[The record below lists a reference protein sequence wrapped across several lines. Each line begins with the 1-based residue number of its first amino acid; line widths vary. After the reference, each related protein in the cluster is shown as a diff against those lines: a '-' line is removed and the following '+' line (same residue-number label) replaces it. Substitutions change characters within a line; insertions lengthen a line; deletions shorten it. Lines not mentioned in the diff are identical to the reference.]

1 MTPVETGQIAVELE
15 KMRGA
20 VDTGLARVDGKL
32 GVLVERGQHT
42 DQRLSAA
49 EAAAAALA
57 ARVTALERRVWTASG
72 AAAALGAAGGFLAT
86 MLGG

>member
-1 MTPVETGQIAVELE
+1 MTPVETGAIAVELE

-42 DQRLSAA
+42 EQRLSSA
-49 EAAAAALA
+49 EAAASALA
-57 ARVTALERRVWTASG
+57 TRVAALERRVWTASG
-72 AAAALGAAGGFLAT
+72 IAAALGATGGILAT
-86 MLGG
+86 VLGG

>member
-1 MTPVETGQIAVELE
+1 MTPVESGQIAVELE

-42 DQRLSAA
+42 EQRLSAA
-49 EAAAAALA
+49 EAAAATLA
-57 ARVTALERRVWTASG
+57 TRVTALERRMWTASG
-72 AAAALGAAGGFLAT
+72 IAAALGAGGGILAAV
-86 MLGG
+86 LGA